1 MTSIQGNVFDANGMS
16 SISDIIR
23 YISDIESASTD
34 LDVMEHRLKN
44 LDTKT
49 GTVSNLKT
57 SLTSAMDKAALTF
70 NGEHTNVEGEQ
81 GGYRLITSSG
91 YCKHSNGDYLS
102 TCYKTKVPSAS
113 DCEDACESS
122 NSCVG
127 YDYGGSENV
136 CGLFPSSQS
145 YSECQSGYNYF
156 QGSGYTMAKTAD
168 DLAASSNPGYQCYAK
183 N

>member
-81 GGYRLITSSG
+81 GG
-91 YCKHSNGDYLS
+91 KLS
-102 TCYKTKVPSAS
+102 VNT
-113 DCEDACESS
+113 
-122 NSCVG
+122 
-127 YDYGGSENV
+127 
-136 CGLFPSSQS
+136 FP
-145 YSECQSGYNYF
+145 CIVDF
-156 QGSGYTMAKTAD
+156 I
-168 DLAASSNPGYQCYAK
+168 
-183 N
+183 

>member
-1 MTSIQGNVFDANGMS
+1 MKTLSVLIYLALMTSIQGNVFDANGMS

-81 GGYRLITSSG
+81 GG
-91 YCKHSNGDYLS
+91 KLS
-102 TCYKTKVPSAS
+102 VNT
-113 DCEDACESS
+113 
-122 NSCVG
+122 
-127 YDYGGSENV
+127 
-136 CGLFPSSQS
+136 FP
-145 YSECQSGYNYF
+145 CIVDF
-156 QGSGYTMAKTAD
+156 I
-168 DLAASSNPGYQCYAK
+168 
-183 N
+183 